1 MPPAH
6 NISTRDQRPFS
17 KRDRTQIL
25 LTSISLGV
33 IALLVLLVSIPL
45 VQNGAQHRGMQNLV
59 EASTHKTAVITT
71 MRNALWQKTA
81 GLQHMLLADTAAERN
96 TYYRQFN
103 EDSASYL
110 AAASH
115 LASLGTLGDEAAVHT
130 QLQQQAR
137 FSEPYYESTAKLIMD
152 AAPASLVTAA
162 MRDIAANKEPVL
174 ASLDRLADIQR
185 SRAMRVLDAS
195 RQQNTFV
202 RRLLPGI
209 ALVMLTLTGAGVRYV
224 FLHLSEKNRQLAYHC
239 SYDPLTGLINRRE
252 FESRLDRLIQQT
264 REKPAIHA
272 LLYMDLDQFKLVNDS
287 CSHAAG
293 DELLGQVTR
302 LLLGAIRQRDTLGRL
317 GGDEFGLLLE
327 NCPLGKAVELAA
339 RIQRTFD
346 GFQYTRGEKAF
357 SLGASIGVVLIDDS
371 TSGIASVLSAA
382 DAACYIAKES
392 GRNRVQLA
400 HLGDH
405 RIQQHQVEMQWVSR
419 LKQALADDR
428 FTLFYQPVVPCAG
441 GSSRERHIE
450 ILLRM
455 IDEDG
460 TLIRPGTFLPAAEKY
475 NMAAHLDRWIIS
487 RVMEW
492 QAQHSNA
499 AHPPPTIT
507 VNLTGQTLRSPE
519 MLKFIIDRAE
529 STGIA
534 PQHVI
539 FEITESKAIASLP
552 STTNFMLTLRGYGF
566 RFSLD
571 KFGSGLS
578 TFTYLKKLPIDFLKI
593 DGTFVRDI
601 LADPVDYAM
610 VRSFNELGQLLGKET
625 IAEFVES
632 LNIADELRK
641 IGINYAQGHAYAA
654 PAPLGNFVH
663 AVAPR
668 LVVVSS

>member
-6 NISTRDQRPFS
+6 NKPNRDQQPVSR
-17 KRDRTQIL
+17 KDRGQIL

-33 IALLVLLVSIPL
+33 VALLVLLISIPL

-59 EASTHKTAVITT
+59 EATSQKTAAITT

-81 GLQHMLLADTAAERN
+81 SLQHMLQADTAAERN
-96 TYYRQFN
+96 TYYRRFT
-103 EDSASYL
+103 EDSESYL

-115 LASLGTLGDEAAVHT
+115 LASRGTLGEEAAVHT

-137 FSEPYYESTAKLIMD
+137 FFEPYYESTAKLIMD
-152 AAPASLVTAA
+152 TAPASLVTAA
-162 MRDIAANKEPVL
+162 MRDITANKETMF

-185 SRAMRVLDAS
+185 TRATRVLDAS
-195 RQQNTFV
+195 RQQNSFI
-202 RRLLPGI
+202 RNLLPGI
-209 ALVMLTLTGAGVRYV
+209 AFVMLTLTGAGVRFV
-224 FLHLSEKNRQLAYHC
+224 FLQLSEKNRQLAYHC

-252 FESRLDRLIQQT
+252 FESRLDRLIRQT
-264 REKPAIHA
+264 KTKPATHS

-302 LLLGAIRQRDTLGRL
+302 LLLGSIRQRDTLGRL

-327 NCPLGKAVELAA
+327 NCPLAKAVELAA
-339 RIQRTFD
+339 RIQKTLD
-346 GFQYTRGEKAF
+346 GFQYTRGEKTF
-357 SLGASIGVVLIDDS
+357 SPGVSIGVVLIDEN
-371 TSGIASVLSAA
+371 TSGIASVMSAA

-392 GRNRVQLA
+392 GRNRVQIA
-400 HLGDH
+400 HLGD
-405 RIQQHQVEMQWVSR
+405 RRMQQRQGEMQWASR
-419 LKQALADDR
+419 LRQALADDR
-428 FTLFYQPVVPCAG
+428 FTLYYQPVVPCAG

-475 NMAAHLDRWIIS
+475 NMAIHLDRWVIS

-492 QAQHSNA
+492 QARHIEA

-507 VNLTGQTLRSPE
+507 INLSAQTLRSPE
-519 MLKFIIDRAE
+519 MLKFIIDRTE
-529 STGIA
+529 SSGVA
-534 PQHVI
+534 PEQVI
-539 FEITESKAIASLP
+539 FEVTEAKVIASLP
-552 STTNFMLTLRGYGF
+552 STTNFMLTLRGCGF

-632 LNIADELRK
+632 LDIADELRK
-641 IGINYAQGHAYAA
+641 IGINYAQGHAYAT
-654 PAPLGNFVH
+654 PAPLGNFVP
-663 AVAPR
+663 AFAPR